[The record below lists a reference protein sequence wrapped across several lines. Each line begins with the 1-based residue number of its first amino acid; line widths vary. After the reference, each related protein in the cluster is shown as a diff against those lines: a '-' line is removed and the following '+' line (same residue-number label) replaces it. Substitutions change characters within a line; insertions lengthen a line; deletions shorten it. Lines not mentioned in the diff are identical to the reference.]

1 MHAKRSVVTKSWLHL
16 GLAAAAA
23 LAIGCGPGVSAE
35 EGEAPVPV
43 EEAPTVSAQ
52 SEYCPASGGY
62 CQVSS
67 GSVFCGRNRP
77 MANAFMTPD
86 GWCIHWLACGQ
97 DRPIC
102 ALGNNEN

>member
-1 MHAKRSVVTKSWLHL
+1 MHAKRSVVTKSWLNL

-23 LAIGCGPGVSAE
+23 LAMGCGAGVGVE
-35 EGEAPVPV
+35 EGEAPV

-102 ALGNNEN
+102 SLGNTEN